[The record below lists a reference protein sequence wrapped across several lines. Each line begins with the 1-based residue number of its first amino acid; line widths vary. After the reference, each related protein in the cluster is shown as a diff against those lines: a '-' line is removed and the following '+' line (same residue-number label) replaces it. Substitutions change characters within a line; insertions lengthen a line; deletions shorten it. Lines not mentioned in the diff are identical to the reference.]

1 MSEKDMEVKSNDI
14 ADEDI
19 KNEKISDK
27 DLDEVKNDKEKKVF
41 MTILQTTK
49 EMIIRGILFCI
60 VYLVINRFYKIF
72 SITK

>member
-1 MSEKDMEVKSNDI
+1 MEVKSDDI